1 MPKKKRK
8 KYPRLPSGFGTIRYL
23 GADRRNCYAV
33 HPPSTIDTLG
43 HVHRPTAICYVD
55 DWIKGFTVL
64 TAYKAGTYT
73 PGMEKSLEVANT
85 DNLNVLAERIL
96 ADYSTIKGVEEK
108 HPEIKEP
115 TFSEV
120 YEGFCKWKFEDNK
133 SRTYSKAAKANYQV
147 AFKHCTSIHSRIF
160 SSLKHDDLQRVV
172 DSCPLKHAS
181 LELIVTLFK
190 QMYKYAR
197 IYDICTEDK
206 ALYVRV
212 NKADDDESGVPF
224 SEDDL
229 KKLWK
234 NRQDENVAMVLI
246 MCYSGFRVSAYR
258 TIEVNLEE
266 KYFKGGV
273 KTAAGKNRIVPIHS
287 SIYPLVV
294 DRMNKYGSLLTV
306 TASTFRTKKFDPC
319 LKSLD
324 LTGNPKHTPHDCRH
338 TFSMLCEKYCVN
350 ENDRKRML
358 GHAFGDVTN
367 AVYGHRNIEDL
378 RSEIEKIKAPDL

>member
-1 MPKKKRK
+1 MPKRKRK

-306 TASTFRTKKFDPC
+306 TPANFRITYFNPC
-319 LKSLD
+319 LKALD

-338 TFSMLCEKYCVN
+338 TFSMLCEKYGVN

-378 RSEIEKIKAPDL
+378 RMEIEKIQLPDL

>member
-85 DNLNVLAERIL
+85 GNLNVLAERIL

-306 TASTFRTKKFDPC
+306 TPANFRITYFDPC
-319 LKSLD
+319 LKALG

-338 TFSMLCEKYCVN
+338 TFSMLCEKYGVN

-378 RSEIEKIKAPDL
+378 RMEIEKIQLPDL